1 MFAVN
6 QLGVAILLC
15 LVTMLGWGSWANT
28 QKLAGKQSWPFPLYY
43 FDYAIGVFA
52 LGVLLFFTAGSFG
65 SVGSPALENI
75 EQAAG
80 HAVVRALLSGVLFNI
95 ANVLLVVAI
104 DSAGMAI
111 AFPVGIGLALV
122 IGSVTS
128 YLEAPKGNPVLIAVG
143 VIFVVAAMIVSALAH
158 KRMQRARSGANTGRG
173 LIFALVAGAVMGLF
187 YPHLTS
193 AISPEFNTA
202 PIRPGMLTP
211 YTALLLFGVGLL
223 GSNFIVN
230 TILIRSS
237 GLRYRDYLQASL
249 KLHSLGFLGGL
260 IWMLALSCNVLAS
273 GVAGPAISYALGQ
286 GATLVA
292 ALWGVFIWKEFRG
305 GPAGT
310 STLTWVMLVSY
321 AIGLTLI
328 GLATL

>member
-6 QLGVAILLC
+6 QLGVAMLLC
-15 LVTMLGWGSWANT
+15 VITMLGWGSWANT
-28 QKLAGKQSWPFPLYY
+28 QKLAGKQLWPFPLYY

-65 SVGSPALENI
+65 SIGSPGLENMRR
-75 EQAAG
+75 ASGGAMG
-80 HAVVRALLSGVLFNI
+80 RALLSGVLFNI

-122 IGSVTS
+122 IGTVTS
-128 YLEAPKGNPVLIAVG
+128 FIASPKGNPALLSVG
-143 VIFVVAAMIVSALAH
+143 IIFVIAAMIVSAIAH
-158 KRMQRARSGANTGRG
+158 KRMQRARLGANTGRG
-173 LIFALVAGAVMGLF
+173 LMFALIAGSVMGLF
-187 YPHLTS
+187 YPQLTS
-193 AISPEFNTA
+193 AISPDFNTV
-202 PIRPGMLTP
+202 PIRAGMLTP
-211 YTALLLFGVGLL
+211 YTALLLFGAGLL
-223 GSNFIVN
+223 GSNFIIN

-237 GLRYRDYLQASL
+237 GLRYRRYLQASPR
-249 KLHSLGFLGGL
+249 LHSLGFAGGL

-292 ALWGVFIWKEFRG
+292 ALWGVFIWKEFRN

-310 STLTWVMLVSY
+310 GRLTAIMLGSY
-321 AIGLTLI
+321 AVGLTLI